1 MSRGLRWNFWFDG
14 GFGLQIDAKFGTLM
28 KSLAGGGG
36 VEIIARIH
44 TDFATKFG
52 VPRQSGLAPSLKARI
67 VFEAAYRHPDFIKGL
82 DAFSHIWLLWQF
94 SESPDK
100 VTATVRPPRLGGN
113 TRMGVFATRSP
124 FRPNRIALSSVK
136 LESIELDTPEG
147 PVLVVSGAD
156 LMDGTPILDI
166 KPYLAYTDSHPDAI
180 GGFTD
185 TTPKRELAVDFPDM
199 LLQKIPQEQRNG
211 LVEVLAQDPRPAYQN
226 DPERLYGFVFAGHEV
241 KFTVCEDRL
250 TVQNVE

>member
-1 MSRGLRWNFWFDG
+1 M
-14 GFGLQIDAKFGTLM
+14 
-28 KSLAGGGG
+28 
-36 VEIIARIH
+36 EIVAHIR

-67 VFEAAYRHPDFIKGL
+67 VFEPAYRNPDFIKGL
-82 DAFSHIWLLWQF
+82 EAFSHIWLLWQF
-94 SESPDK
+94 SKSPDK

-136 LESIELDTPEG
+136 LERIDYDTPDG

-156 LMDGTPILDI
+156 LMDGTPIIDI

-185 TTPKRELAVDFPDM
+185 TTPRHELAVAFSEQ
-199 LLQKIPQEQRNG
+199 LLEKIPPEQRDG
-211 LVEVLAQDPRPAYQN
+211 LMEILAQDPRPAYQN
-226 DPERLYGFVFAGHEV
+226 DPDRVYGFVFADHEI
-241 KFTVCEDRL
+241 KFTVCEDTL
-250 TVQNVE
+250 TVQSVE